1 MLKMLHPIL
10 WLCYVIKMTGVVNIA
25 SGESRMLRNI
35 IETIEGKIGCPEL
48 IRLGSIPSR
57 PRNPINLVADISKLR
72 RESGWS
78 PNFDLDSG
86 LDKTIQW
93 WKGLI

>member
-1 MLKMLHPIL
+1 
-10 WLCYVIKMTGVVNIA
+10 MTGVVNIG

-35 IETIEGKIGCPEL
+35 IETIGEKIDCPEL

-57 PRNPINLVADISKLR
+57 PGDPIRLVADINKLR
-72 RESGWS
+72 KEVGWS
-78 PNFDLDSG
+78 PKFSLDVG

-93 WKGLI
+93 WKAIDLNDDNISINR

>member
-1 MLKMLHPIL
+1 MSKDLVKKTI
-10 WLCYVIKMTGVVNIA
+10 
-25 SGESRMLRNI
+25 GE
-35 IETIEGKIGCPEL
+35 KIDCPEL

-57 PRNPINLVADISKLR
+57 PGDPIRLVADISKLR